1 MWLSSKES
9 YRRLSGDMGSIPG
22 LGRSPGEGNVN
33 PVQCSYLE
41 NPTDIGV
48 LWATVHG
55 VAKDQTERLNS
66 KHSNMTV
73 RSFNSFIS
81 EESLFIIFAF

>member
-1 MWLSSKES
+1 
-9 YRRLSGDMGSIPG
+9 MGSIPG

-55 VAKDQTERLNS
+55 VTKDQTERLNS